1 MPSDSRPFQRRALG
15 PLVSIPPAL
24 HIPDPGGCC
33 LICLTFGVVF
43 EAEAG

>member
-1 MPSDSRPFQRRALG
+1 MPSASRPFQRRALRC
-15 PLVSIPPAL
+15 LVLIPPAL
-24 HIPDPGGCC
+24 HIPDPGGRC